1 MRRYTRN
8 HQSRI
13 LILAFALVVAAAGA
27 ALIGAGVASAQSVPG
42 QENTTT
48 TPTPGERINQNVV
61 LLESSYNADT
71 GEGTF
76 RFRVSRPVSLTLT
89 DAGEFWEGGEMDNQQ
104 TFVFEEGTHT
114 VTVPLTEVEGAVG
127 ATITTG
133 EVRYA
138 EIIRDFEIS
147 RAPVD
152 YQLVQLL
159 IAGTLLGTAGVTLRV
174 VRSRYDDEDDWSE
187 RRL

>member
-8 HQSRI
+8 RQSRI

-27 ALIGAGVASAQSVPG
+27 AMIGAGVASAQSVPG
-42 QENTTT
+42 QENTTD
-48 TPTPGERINQNVV
+48 TPTPAERVSENVV

-76 RFRVSRPVSLTLT
+76 QVRVTRPVSLTLT
-89 DAGEFWEGGEMDNQQ
+89 DAGEFWKGGEMNNQR
-104 TFVFEEGTHT
+104 TVALEEGTHT
-114 VTVPLTEVEGAVG
+114 LTIPLTEVEGAVG
-127 ATITTG
+127 ATITTEG
-133 EVRYA
+133 VRYA

-147 RAPVD
+147 RPPVD

-187 RRL
+187 RIL